1 MKIGVN
7 QREIQSKYR
16 KTMREK
22 KEKSDKNGII
32 FVVILMLMFICN
44 LLFKGF

>member
-1 MKIGVN
+1 MKKGDK

-22 KEKSDKNGII
+22 KEKPDKNGII
-32 FVVILMLMFICN
+32 FVILLVVLYICN
-44 LLFKGF
+44 YLFKSF